1 MSIKKNI
8 FAQLKNIELS
18 NAKYYYYKK
27 ECDVM
32 KKKFIAFVIFF
43 SLFITFSVCVNA
55 RDYCV
60 DEYNVNVKINEDG
73 SASFEEKINFNF
85 NGIYNG
91 IFLNIDYRDCGE
103 FVDYSISKIENENE
117 VLFQNSD
124 FESENTYQLSFDDD
138 IAKFKIFSHSE
149 NQNKTFLLKYKL
161 TKVTKK
167 YVDTAQF
174 NRKLLGENFEA
185 PIRNFNALISFEY
198 PAKSSEL
205 KIFAHGPLTGESKI
219 NDDGTI
225 SLMINDLPAN
235 NFIEANVLFPNEYV
249 KNLTEISNEK
259 TLSQIMEQE
268 KQLAIDAN
276 KIREDARK
284 EMIFTARME
293 KIKKIILVISLFIII
308 ITDICVIIYTYI
320 KNKTYYLKH
329 FEGDY
334 YRELPAEYTP
344 VEMSYLF
351 RNIGSKDIMATLLD
365 LARKKFISIEQEEKI
380 GILNSKIDYKITLLE
395 NKNYSDLKSHEKKLI
410 QWLIEDI
417 GDGKSVYLS
426 KIKQD
431 SKKYSVQFN
440 TKYEEWIREA
450 NTTSQLLNNFF
461 EPVNNNL
468 SKSIIRLLVIALPFF
483 LLITSSDLFFVIIFM
498 FVIIISIIIMGIISL
513 YKRRTQEAQL
523 EYEKWLAFKKF
534 LKDFSNLNDAQ
545 IGSIVLWEH
554 YLVYAVSLGVAK
566 QVIKQLP
573 LVFTKN
579 DLESNNLVLIPFFC
593 SSHDNFDHFENLN
606 SQFQQSISSAKNIAQ
621 SKNSSITGSGGGFS
635 SGSSGGSGSR
645 GGGGAF

>member
-1 MSIKKNI
+1 MLKIGAHLSVGKGFENLIQTAINIDSNVFQFFSRNPRGSKIKEFDENDIALFQKLRLENKFGPLLAHAPYTINLAGSKDYVYDFAKQTLKEDITSMDSIGIEYFNIHPGSHVGSGIEVGIKKIIDALNYAMYSSEKI
-8 FAQLKNIELS
+8 IVLLETMSGKGSEIGFKFEQLKNI
-18 NAKYYYYKK
+18 
-27 ECDVM
+27 M
-32 KKKFIAFVIFF
+32 
-43 SLFITFSVCVNA
+43 
-55 RDYCV
+55 
-60 DEYNVNVKINEDG
+60 DG
-73 SASFEEKINFNF
+73 A
-85 NGIYNG
+85 
-91 IFLNIDYRDCGE
+91 
-103 FVDYSISKIENENE
+103 
-117 VLFQNSD
+117 
-124 FESENTYQLSFDDD
+124 
-138 IAKFKIFSHSE
+138 
-149 NQNKTFLLKYKL
+149 
-161 TKVTKK
+161 
-167 YVDTAQF
+167 
-174 NRKLLGENFEA
+174 
-185 PIRNFNALISFEY
+185 
-198 PAKSSEL
+198 
-205 KIFAHGPLTGESKI
+205 
-219 NDDGTI
+219 
-225 SLMINDLPAN
+225 
-235 NFIEANVLFPNEYV
+235 
-249 KNLTEISNEK
+249 
-259 TLSQIMEQE
+259 
-268 KQLAIDAN
+268 
-276 KIREDARK
+276 
-284 EMIFTARME
+284 
-293 KIKKIILVISLFIII
+293 
-308 ITDICVIIYTYI
+308 
-320 KNKTYYLKH
+320 
-329 FEGDY
+329 
-334 YRELPAEYTP
+334 
-344 VEMSYLF
+344 
-351 RNIGSKDIMATLLD
+351 
-365 LARKKFISIEQEEKI
+365 EQEEKI

-395 NKNYSDLKSHEKKLI
+395 NKNYTDLKSHEKKLI

-483 LLITSSDLFFVIIFM
+483 LLISSSDLFFVIIFM

-621 SKNSSITGSGGGFS
+621 SKNSSTTGSGGGFS